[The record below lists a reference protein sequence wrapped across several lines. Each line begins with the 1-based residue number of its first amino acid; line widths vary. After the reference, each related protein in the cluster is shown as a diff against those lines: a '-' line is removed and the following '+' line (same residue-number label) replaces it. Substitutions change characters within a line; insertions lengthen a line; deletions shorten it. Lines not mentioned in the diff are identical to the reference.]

1 MAREEAIKIIKEAVA
16 RLGSTAYENYIHDN
30 SDKEYWTYM
39 TCKRITDFINTL
51 IPERSENDM
60 RLCNLIAKCIALG
73 KQKGLVND
81 DDEIACLDILKRKDR
96 SLSKYDKDMLKVIIG
111 ELEQEGE
118 DVNVPRMYES
128 EINWL
133 KSFFGL
139 C

>member
-1 MAREEAIKIIKEAVA
+1 MTREEAIRRIKEAVA
-16 RLGSTAYENYIHDN
+16 RLGSTAYENYTHDN

-96 SLSKYDKDMLKVIIG
+96 SLSKYDKDMLKIIIG
-111 ELEQEGE
+111 ELEQEAQ
-118 DVNVPRMYES
+118 DVNVPGMYEF

-139 C
+139 

>member
-1 MAREEAIKIIKEAVA
+1 MEKTIKIIKEAVA

-96 SLSKYDKDMLKVIIG
+96 SY
-111 ELEQEGE
+111 
-118 DVNVPRMYES
+118 
-128 EINWL
+128 
-133 KSFFGL
+133 
-139 C
+139 

>member
-1 MAREEAIKIIKEAVA
+1 MEKTIKIIKEEVA
-16 RLGSTAYENYIHDN
+16 RLGSTAYENYIHDI

-111 ELEQEGE
+111 ELIQEGE
-118 DVNVPRMYES
+118 DVNVPGMYEV

-139 C
+139 

>member
-1 MAREEAIKIIKEAVA
+1 MEIDADKLIAEIEKQMKDVERHSD
-16 RLGSTAYENYIHDN
+16 LGEPDDLYYDGRRSILVMLR
-30 SDKEYWTYM
+30 S
-39 TCKRITDFINTL
+39 FIDTL
-51 IPERSENDM
+51 IPEQNENM

-118 DVNVPRMYES
+118 DVNVPGMYEV

-139 C
+139 

>member
-1 MAREEAIKIIKEAVA
+1 MEKTIKIIKEAVA

-96 SLSKYDKDMLKVIIG
+96 SYQNMKEYT
-111 ELEQEGE
+111 
-118 DVNVPRMYES
+118 
-128 EINWL
+128 
-133 KSFFGL
+133 
-139 C
+139 

>member
-1 MAREEAIKIIKEAVA
+1 MEKTIKIIKEAVA

-96 SLSKYDKDMLKVIIG
+96 SLSKYDKDMLKIIIG

-118 DVNVPRMYES
+118 DVNVPRMYEN

-133 KSFFGL
+133 KSFFGS

>member
-1 MAREEAIKIIKEAVA
+1 MKLIDADKLIAEIENQMKNVERHSDLGEPEDLYYDGRRSILVMLRSFIIDSLLEEE
-16 RLGSTAYENYIHDN
+16 D
-30 SDKEYWTYM
+30 
-39 TCKRITDFINTL
+39 
-51 IPERSENDM
+51 DM

-118 DVNVPRMYES
+118 DVNVPGMYES

>member
-96 SLSKYDKDMLKVIIG
+96 SLSKYDKDMLKIIIG
-111 ELEQEGE
+111 ELEQEAE
-118 DVNVPRMYES
+118 DVNVPRMYEF

>member
-1 MAREEAIKIIKEAVA
+1 MTREEKARAYDEALKRATKLAIDEAYASQGTIAKII
-16 RLGSTAYENYIHDN
+16 
-30 SDKEYWTYM
+30 
-39 TCKRITDFINTL
+39 F
-51 IPERSENDM
+51 PELAESEDER
-60 RLCNLIAKCIALG
+60 RLCNLIARCIALG

-111 ELEQEGE
+111 ELEQEGK
-118 DVNVPRMYES
+118 DVNVPRMYEF

>member
-1 MAREEAIKIIKEAVA
+1 MEIDADKLITEIERQMKDVE
-16 RLGSTAYENYIHDN
+16 RHSDLGEPDDLYYDGRRSILVMLR
-30 SDKEYWTYM
+30 S
-39 TCKRITDFINTL
+39 FIDTL

-96 SLSKYDKDMLKVIIG
+96 SLSKYDKDMLKIIIG
-111 ELEQEGE
+111 ELIQEGE
-118 DVNVPRMYES
+118 DVNVPGMYEF

-139 C
+139 